1 MFDWL
6 KRLLGREKETP
17 EAIALARAR
26 AARRSS
32 RGSSSS
38 AVRTAPA
45 ALPEVVGEG
54 NSQEDWGEWESSM
67 MGIDSQM
74 HDLPEHQ
81 RIYEK
86 DSRYTRP
93 SPLVDDLPDAFSN
106 ARKNRDI

>member
-6 KRLLGREKETP
+6 KRLVGRETETP
-17 EAIALARAR
+17 EAIELARAR
-26 AARRSS
+26 AAKRSS
-32 RGSSSS
+32 RGSSS
-38 AVRTAPA
+38 AVRTTPTP
-45 ALPEVVGEG
+45 LPEVLGEG

-74 HDLPEHQ
+74 QDLPEHK

-93 SPLVDDLPDAFSN
+93 SPLVDDLPDAFGST
-106 ARKNRDI
+106 RKNRDI

>member
-6 KRLLGREKETP
+6 KRLVGRETETP
-17 EAIALARAR
+17 EAIELARAR
-26 AARRSS
+26 AAKRSS
-32 RGSSSS
+32 RGSSS
-38 AVRTAPA
+38 AVRTTPAP
-45 ALPEVVGEG
+45 LPEVLGEG

-74 HDLPEHQ
+74 QDLPEHK

-93 SPLVDDLPDAFSN
+93 SPLVDDLPDAFGS

>member
-6 KRLLGREKETP
+6 KRLMGRETETP
-17 EAIALARAR
+17 EAIELARAR
-26 AARRSS
+26 AAKRSS
-32 RGSSSS
+32 RGSSSG
-38 AVRTAPA
+38 AVRTVPTP
-45 ALPEVVGEG
+45 LPEVLGEG

-74 HDLPEHQ
+74 QDLPEHQ

-93 SPLVDDLPDAFSN
+93 SPLVDDLPDAFAS
-106 ARKNRDI
+106 ARKRRDV